1 MTAATVPSFDR
12 SRAIEFGASA
22 AIHVALIAGL
32 SLVLL
37 GKPKPPPPP
46 APMDVT
52 IADDVGL
59 VATAPQNETPPAQSQ
74 APELGKPEDAA
85 PAAPAAEPE
94 PVPVKPAPAPKTAE
108 PAPPKPRPA
117 PVPPPKPAAAARPQP
132 QRPAPA
138 AAPKPQPAKTR
149 PAPSGALAGIVGR
162 TGAGTTPGAASRT
175 PRGSSLGGVMS
186 GLGATP
192 NNSKSSTPKG
202 ATMSAAAAMDIG
214 QKIKQQVQPCANR
227 QTNPGPGAERIRVT
241 VRLRINRDGTL
252 ASRPTIEGHDGVD
265 GDNARY
271 QRQVDDRAV
280 ATFMGC
286 QPLRG
291 LPPDLYDVPNGWSNF
306 LLRYKLPG

>member
-1 MTAATVPSFDR
+1 MTAATASSFNR

-37 GKPKPPPPP
+37 TPPKPPPPP

-59 VATAPQNETPPAQSQ
+59 VATAPQNVTPPAQSR
-74 APELGKPEDAA
+74 APELGTPEDAA
-85 PAAPAAEPE
+85 PASPALE
-94 PVPVKPAPAPKTAE
+94 PVPIPPKPKPAEAAPAPKPAE
-108 PAPPKPRPA
+108 IAKPQPKKPAP
-117 PVPPPKPAAAARPQP
+117 
-132 QRPAPA
+132 
-138 AAPKPQPAKTR
+138 PQPAKPQAR
-149 PAPSGALAGIVGR
+149 PAPSGALAGIIGR
-162 TGAGTTPGAASRT
+162 GAGTTPGASART
-175 PRGSSLGGVMS
+175 PRGSSLGGVMN

-192 NNSKSSTPKG
+192 NNAKSVKPQG
-202 ATMSAAAAMDIG
+202 ATMSATAAMDIS

-241 VRLRINRDGTL
+241 IRLRINRDGTL

-271 QRQVDDRAV
+271 KDQVDDRAI

-291 LPPDLYDVPNGWSNF
+291 LPADLYDVPNGWSNF